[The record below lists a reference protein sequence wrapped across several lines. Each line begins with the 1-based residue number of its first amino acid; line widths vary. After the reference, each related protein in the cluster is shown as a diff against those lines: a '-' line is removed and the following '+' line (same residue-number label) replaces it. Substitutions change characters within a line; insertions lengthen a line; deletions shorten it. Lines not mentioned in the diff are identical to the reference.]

1 MDSTSYMNIVG
12 LPALVDT
19 YENYIWVIHNE
30 TQAWVVDPGESSQV
44 LKYLDKQSLEL
55 QAILI
60 THQHADHINGINALV
75 EAFPKAVVY
84 GPAKSNLATIQV
96 KCKEND
102 EVTLADNMKL
112 KVLDIPGHTKDHIAF
127 YNDDILFCG
136 DTLFTAGCGRILG
149 GTAKQFSDSIL
160 KLRELA
166 DETDF
171 YCAHEY
177 TDTNLKFAQL
187 VEPDNTDLKQRMA
200 NTTIEYPAI
209 HIGAQST
216 LGEEKLTNPFLRF
229 DKPTLK
235 QKLIERGANDSAE
248 SLFNTLRTWKDEF
261 DRTN

>member
-1 MDSTSYMNIVG
+1 MNIVG

-19 YENYIWVIHNE
+19 YENYIWVMHDE
-30 TQAWVVDPGESSQV
+30 KQAWVVDPGESIQV
-44 LKYLDKQSLEL
+44 LEYLDKHGLDL

-60 THQHADHINGINALV
+60 THQHADHTNGVNKLV
-75 EAFPKAVVY
+75 EAFPKTVVY
-84 GPAKSNLATIQV
+84 GPAKSNLSIIQV

-102 EVTLADNMKL
+102 TVTLTENMKF

-166 DETDF
+166 GDTGF

-177 TDTNLKFAQL
+177 TKTNLQFAQL
-187 VEPDNTDLKQRMA
+187 VEPDNTDLQQRIA
-200 NTTIEYPAI
+200 KTNIEYPAI

-229 DKPTLK
+229 DTPALK

-248 SLFNTLRTWKDEF
+248 SLFNTLRSWKDEF
-261 DRTN
+261 DRAN